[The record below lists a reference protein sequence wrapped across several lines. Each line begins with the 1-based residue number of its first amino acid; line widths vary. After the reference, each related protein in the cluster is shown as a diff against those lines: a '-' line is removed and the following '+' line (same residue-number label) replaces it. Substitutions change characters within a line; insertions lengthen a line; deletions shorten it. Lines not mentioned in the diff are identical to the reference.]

1 MRVYR
6 CCSQVFKCCAHAYDT
21 CLCVCRH
28 WFGTPRG
35 CERNGQE
42 GMFTYLAVIVGS
54 AMLATWIGLVSMIT
68 PVIGSAHDEVILNRV
83 SYRAEAE
90 TLVILK
96 QLMHNPALYPTQTQL
111 TLRDTDREKIILVYN
126 KDLVTPVPSGTAV
139 SSEVEPERQ
148 SYIQVT
154 YIDGPTKAT
163 VVGSVYFKWVD
174 DASGTRKMKI
184 TRMILH

>member
-1 MRVYR
+1 
-6 CCSQVFKCCAHAYDT
+6 
-21 CLCVCRH
+21 
-28 WFGTPRG
+28 
-35 CERNGQE
+35 
-42 GMFTYLAVIVGS
+42 MFTYLAVIVGS
-54 AMLATWIGLVSMIT
+54 AMLATWIGLVSMMT

-111 TLRDTDREKIILVYN
+111 TLRDTDREKIILLYN
-126 KDLVTPVPSGTAV
+126 KDMLVPMPSGTAA
-139 SSEVEPERQ
+139 SSGAEPERQ

-174 DASGTRKMKI
+174 DAIGTRKMKI